1 MPIKLGQ
8 TFVNKEADGIPSHLW
23 MVLSD
28 PQRDPAV
35 VVIGNLSTNSG
46 PGENQGCV
54 VEKGE
59 HPFVSRTSYVRC
71 DQVRVTTAA
80 KIEAG
85 LAGRVLTAS
94 AELSGELLTRVQ
106 KAIGQ
111 SPLAMNDA
119 RSILREQGFTV

>member
-1 MPIKLGQ
+1 
-8 TFVNKEADGIPSHLW
+8 

-28 PQRDPAV
+28 PQRNPAV
-35 VVIGNLSTNSG
+35 VVIGNLSTDPG

-54 VEKGE
+54 VESGE
-59 HPFVSRTSYVRC
+59 HPFVSRTSFVRC

-85 LAGRVLTAS
+85 LVGRVLS
-94 AELSGELLTRVQ
+94 AAADLSGELLVRVQ
-106 KAIGQ
+106 KAVGQ

-119 RSILREQGFTV
+119 KSILRAQGFVA